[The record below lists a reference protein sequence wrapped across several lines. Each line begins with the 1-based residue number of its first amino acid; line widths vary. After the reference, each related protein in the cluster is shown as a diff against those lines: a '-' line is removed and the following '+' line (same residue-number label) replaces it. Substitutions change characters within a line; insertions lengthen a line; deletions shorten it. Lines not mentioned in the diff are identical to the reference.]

1 MTNKGKYI
9 LYSVLEYL
17 LTFGGTGAIIVFNYI
32 DPDTD
37 TGYKLSFTGV
47 LLILIMVM
55 IAKSMFEHSYQNK
68 MNDYLQALASASDTE
83 VKAQI
88 NSDIEKLKTANA
100 IYQNITTLLPLAL
113 MLVCCYLAID
123 YLKELTSVLEA
134 CLVAMGGGAV
144 FSVVKVPLKDKVVE
158 ESALKKIEKKLTI
171 KKP

>member
-17 LTFGGTGAIIVFNYI
+17 LTFGGTGAIVVLNYI
-32 DPDTD
+32 DPDTS

-55 IAKSMFEHSYQNK
+55 VAKSMFEHSYQNK

-83 VKAQI
+83 VKNSI
-88 NSDIEKLKTANA
+88 NESIDKLKVANA
-100 IYQNITTLLPLAL
+100 TYQKITTLLPLAL

-134 CLVAMGGGAV
+134 CLVSMGGGAV
-144 FSVVKVPLKDKVVE
+144 FSVVKVPLKDKIVQE
-158 ESALKKIEKKLTI
+158 TAYKKINKNITNS
-171 KKP
+171 